1 MKITKALITAAAKN
15 QRTLPLQTLVDRDGV
30 PRTALAIVIEEA
42 LAAGVEQIGVVIP
55 PGDQAAFAAAAGAHA
70 SRLEFIE
77 QLEPR
82 GFGHAVH
89 CGSQFVGSAPFL
101 LLVGDHVYV
110 SATDRGCARQL
121 VEVAARENCAVSA
134 VQATHESKL
143 PYFGAIGGR
152 RVPGHSN
159 LYEISDVLEKPTPT
173 EAEQRLIV
181 PGLRSGRYLCFF
193 GMHVLTPAVMKILG
207 ERLEASGAGGPSVH
221 LSAALAE
228 LASRERYLAF
238 EAEGSRYDIGARYG
252 LLTAQLALG
261 LSGRDRDEILGGLVD
276 LLAHRAR

>member
-77 QLEPR
+77 QSDPR

-89 CGSQFVGSAPFL
+89 CGNHFVDSAPFL

-207 ERLEASGAGGPSVH
+207 ERLEVSGAGGGSVH

>member
-30 PRTALAIVIEEA
+30 ARTALAIVIEEA

-77 QLEPR
+77 QSEPR
-82 GFGHAVH
+82 GFGHAVW
-89 CGSQFVGSAPFL
+89 CGSRFAGAEPFL

-110 SATDRGCARQL
+110 STTDRGCARQL

-152 RVPGHSN
+152 RVPGHSS

-207 ERLEASGAGGPSVH
+207 ERLEASGPGGPGVH

-276 LLAHRAR
+276 LLAHRIR